1 MRAAANVGPYDY
13 DIISLPSKMGGMGI
27 LSHKECSIHARAAA
41 IEAADIM
48 LKPIL
53 DENMEDG
60 EDGEV
65 KGQGERCKEML
76 EARRDAMMDRMD
88 DLQRKSLV
96 ENGSVLGRR
105 WLTAIPYN
113 SSNELSNF
121 EISCG
126 LHYRTLHTPH
136 LPCIHCGNL
145 SLGHDEL
152 CRAETKSQWQIS
164 RHNGIVHAIAD
175 ALSTIKLTTVQIEPA
190 TTDHSSRRRN
200 DIRVIGSHDLG
211 DKTTEHDVKVYT
223 ALGDKVHKSLG
234 VMKDSKLTK
243 APRPGAGPWEVTLVQ
258 LGRYMEDVSRET
270 RRKMPG
276 CVGEFSPLVFTS
288 GGLVEGETEK
298 RLEGWKVA
306 LSGVAWEMMVRRMSL
321 SLLRSRARTWEV
333 RVG

>member
-1 MRAAANVGPYDY
+1 
-13 DIISLPSKMGGMGI
+13 LMG
-27 LSHKECSIHARAAA
+27 
-41 IEAADIM
+41 
-48 LKPIL
+48 
-53 DENMEDG
+53 
-60 EDGEV
+60 
-65 KGQGERCKEML
+65 
-76 EARRDAMMDRMD
+76 RMD

-113 SSNELSNF
+113 SSGELSNF

-126 LHYRTLHTPH
+126 LHYRTLHTPL
-136 LPCIHCGNL
+136 LPCIHCGNS
-145 SLGHDEL
+145 SLGHDEI
-152 CRAETKSQWQIS
+152 CRAESKPQWQIS

-211 DKTTEHDVKVYT
+211 NKTTEHDVKVYT

-243 APRPGAGPWEVTLVQ
+243 APRKDAGPWEVTGVQ
-258 LGRYMEDVSRET
+258 VGRYLEDVSRET
-270 RRKMPG
+270 TRKQPG
-276 CVGEFSPLVFTS
+276 CIGEFSPLVFTS

-298 RLEGWKVA
+298 RLEAWKVA
-306 LSGVAWEMMVRRMSL
+306 LSGVAWGLMVRRMSL

-333 RVG
+333 RAG